1 MEIDDELFEDLRI
14 QALKNKSQ
22 KEDLIIEYIKN
33 ALNNKT
39 EEDNMQSVSIP
50 DDIMDRMNK
59 RCKEIHCNPEKLIHA
74 ILFDYL
80 RSVERIP
87 ATIDR
92 EKLWAMLEH
101 DKPEGD
107 DTLKKLRQLGDV
119 GWE

>member
-1 MEIDDELFEDLRI
+1 MEI
-14 QALKNKSQ
+14 QASKNKSQ
-22 KEDLIIEYIKN
+22 IEDLIVKYIQKC
-33 ALNNKT
+33 LNDEK
-39 EEDNMQSVSIP
+39 EVANMQSVNIP
-50 DDIMDRMNK
+50 DDIMSKMNDRCIK
-59 RCKEIHCNPEKLIHA
+59 IHCNPEKLIHA

-87 ATIDR
+87 STIDR

-119 GWE
+119 GWD